1 MSGQTPAALP
11 DPDGGR
17 STVQDTRST
26 SANAT
31 NHKTTQQPFFSAL
44 VRQLRRPFRRAVGLY
59 RRSIQLRVVAMT
71 LVLSLGVVLLLGVV
85 VMNQV
90 RNGLLQTKMQSAQT
104 QAESGFA
111 AARSAAND
119 LSTLAHKSGSPA
131 SGQSGISPTA
141 GTDTALDLGAVMTDE
156 VNALAQSGAGS
167 YYVVG
172 MLPSGKDPRAASSRA
187 MPASGSVDPT
197 ATIPAELQQRVAAG
211 AGGDAASFT
220 SVTYRNGAQT
230 EPGVVIGEQIAL
242 PSSVVS
248 DVATP
253 GNAYQLYYVFPFT
266 QETSTLNLVTGTLAT
281 AGVFVVILL
290 GAISWLVVRQVVTPL
305 RMAAEISEQLASGR
319 LEERMKVSGTDDITR
334 LGESFNRMAGALQA
348 QIRQLEE
355 LSRVQRRFVSD
366 VSHELRTPLTTV
378 RMAADL
384 LYEAREDFGDPMAE
398 RSAELLQNQLDRFE
412 SLLADLL
419 EISRFDAGAAIL
431 DSEPTDLR
439 EVVGRVIDAAGPLAE
454 RKGSAVRVIGADEP
468 VVAECDPRRIERI
481 LRNLVVNALEHGE
494 GRDIE
499 VRMAA
504 GDGAVAVAVRDHGIG
519 LKPGEAARVFNRFWR
534 ADPARART
542 TGGTGLGLSIALED
556 AALHGGWLHAW
567 GEPGGGS
574 QFRLTVPR
582 SAGSEISRSPIP
594 LEPEDSRGNLGLDL
608 SGSPYRRARPAGAT
622 ALPAAE
628 ADQAATQPSLGPGL
642 GGVLGYGSVI
652 PALPGPTRGTP
663 ASNPADLGS
672 VSGLGAGFGTVGGH
686 VVVPG
691 TAATRTDDRPE
702 SLDAARWDAESAHG
716 SGPDGEDEGTREE
729 V

>member
-1 MSGQTPAALP
+1 MSGQAPAALP
-11 DPDGGR
+11 HTDGGR
-17 STVQDTRST
+17 ST
-26 SANAT
+26 
-31 NHKTTQQPFFSAL
+31 TQQSLFSAL
-44 VRQLRRPFRRAVGLY
+44 WRQLRRPARRAVGLY

-90 RNGLLQTKMQSAQT
+90 RNGLLQTKTQSAQT

-111 AARSAAND
+111 AARTAASN
-119 LSTLAHKSGSPA
+119 LSGYAHKTGGGSA
-131 SGQSGISPTA
+131 TSQTGVGADAQSQP
-141 GTDTALDLGAVMTDE
+141 DVGAVMNEQVGT
-156 VNALAQSGAGS
+156 LASSGAGS

-172 MLPSGKDPRAASSRA
+172 LPTSGDSSNATSRA
-187 MPASGSVDPT
+187 MYLTGGVDPT
-197 ATIPAELQQRVAAG
+197 ATIPADLQQRVAGNPGSPEG
-211 AGGDAASFT
+211 AYT
-220 SVTYRNGAQT
+220 TVTFSNGAQSQ
-230 EPGVVIGEQIAL
+230 PGMVIGEQISL
-242 PSSVVS
+242 PNDASGQSGAAAVNGS
-248 DVATP
+248 
-253 GNAYQLYYVFPFT
+253 YQLYYVFPFT

-384 LYEAREDFGDPMAE
+384 LYEAREDFDDPMAV

-439 EVVGRVIDAAGPLAE
+439 EVVGRVIDGAGPLAE
-454 RKGSAVRVIGADEP
+454 RKGSAVRIVGGDEP

-499 VRMAA
+499 VHMATR
-504 GDGAVAVAVRDHGIG
+504 DGAVAVAVRDHGIG

-574 QFRLTVPR
+574 QFRLTIPR
-582 SAGSEISRSPIP
+582 SAGTEIARSPIP
-594 LEPEDSRGNLGLDL
+594 LEPEDSRGNLGLDI
-608 SGSPYRRARPAGAT
+608 SGSPYRRPRPAGAT
-622 ALPAAE
+622 ALPATGELEQSPA
-628 ADQAATQPSLGPGL
+628 QPSLGPGL

-652 PALPGPTRGTP
+652 PALPGPTRATP
-663 ASNPADLGS
+663 ASNPSDLGT
-672 VSGLGAGFGTVGGH
+672 VSGLGAGFAPGGAQ

-691 TAATRTDDRPE
+691 TVTTRADDPRADESRQLRGPRESRE
-702 SLDAARWDAESAHG
+702 SLEADGAHEG
-716 SGPDGEDEGTREE
+716 EGTREE

>member
-1 MSGQTPAALP
+1 MSGQASAALP
-11 DPDGGR
+11 HTDGGR
-17 STVQDTRST
+17 ST
-26 SANAT
+26 
-31 NHKTTQQPFFSAL
+31 TQQSLFSAL
-44 VRQLRRPFRRAVGLY
+44 WRQLRRPARRAVGLY

-111 AARSAAND
+111 AAKTAAGALSGYAHKTGGSASSQTGVGAGSESLPDVGEVMNEQV
-119 LSTLAHKSGSPA
+119 STLAS
-131 SGQSGISPTA
+131 
-141 GTDTALDLGAVMTDE
+141 
-156 VNALAQSGAGS
+156 SGAGS

-172 MLPSGKDPRAASSRA
+172 LPTSGDSSNATSRA
-187 MPASGSVDPT
+187 MPATGGVDPT
-197 ATIPAELQQRVAAG
+197 ATIPADLQQRVAASPGSPEG
-211 AGGDAASFT
+211 AYT
-220 SVTYRNGAQT
+220 TVTFQNGAQSQ
-230 EPGVVIGEQIAL
+230 PGVVIGEQISL
-242 PSSVVS
+242 PNDGSG
-248 DVATP
+248 A
-253 GNAYQLYYVFPFT
+253 NAAVNGSYQLYYVFPFT

-305 RMAAEISEQLASGR
+305 RMAAEISEQLASGH

-384 LYEAREDFGDPMAE
+384 LYEAREDFDDPMAM

-439 EVVGRVIDAAGPLAE
+439 EVVGRVIDGAGPLAE
-454 RKGSAVRVIGADEP
+454 RKGSAVRIVGGDEP

-499 VRMAA
+499 VLMATR
-504 GDGAVAVAVRDHGIG
+504 DGAVAVAVRDHGIG

-574 QFRLTVPR
+574 QFRLTIPR
-582 SAGSEISRSPIP
+582 SAGTEITRSPIP
-594 LEPEDSRGNLGLDL
+594 LEPEDSRGNRGLDI
-608 SGSPYRRARPAGAT
+608 SGSPYRRPRPAGAT
-622 ALPAAE
+622 APPAAGE
-628 ADQAATQPSLGPGL
+628 LEQSPGQPSLGPGL

-652 PALPGPTRGTP
+652 PALPGPTRPGP
-663 ASNPADLGS
+663 AGNPADLGS
-672 VSGLGAGFGTVGGH
+672 VSGLGAGFAPGGAQ

-691 TAATRTDDRPE
+691 TVTTRTDEAPADASRELRGPRE
-702 SLDAARWDAESAHG
+702 SREGREADG
-716 SGPDGEDEGTREE
+716 SHEGEGAREE